1 MGACSLEI
9 VFNNFQN
16 YFVGYISLV
25 MILSILHGLMWLRV
39 KTFHNNNNNIHMSIN
54 MFVMLISRA
63 NGLEEFDFI
72 L

>member
-63 NGLEEFDFI
+63 NGLEESDFI